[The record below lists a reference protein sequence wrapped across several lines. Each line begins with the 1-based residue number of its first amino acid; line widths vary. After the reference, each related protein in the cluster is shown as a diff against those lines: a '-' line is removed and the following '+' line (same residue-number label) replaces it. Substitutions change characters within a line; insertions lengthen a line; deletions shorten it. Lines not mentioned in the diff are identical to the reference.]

1 MENVLATYLNRRL
14 YDEKIPARKKMKSGP
29 VITISRE
36 VGCNGLKIAN
46 KLASRLN
53 NRRLQ
58 NNWRVLS
65 KEVFSESARELD
77 LHPEKVR
84 QIFKKTDK
92 YTFDEILNAFNI
104 KRFKS
109 ERVIVK
115 TVIGAIRSF
124 SENGFCIIVGRA
136 GHIIAKDINNALHIR
151 LYAPLDY
158 RIRNIMENNR
168 LSKEEATV
176 FIEKVE
182 KERIAFRKA
191 IREESLRDEYFDLY
205 INRASFEPDATID
218 LIEQAMEKKQVLKGF
233 PFQMD
238 YF

>member
-1 MENVLATYLNRRL
+1 MENVLATYLNKRL
-14 YDEKIPARKKMKSGP
+14 SDEKFLGKTETKTGP

-36 VGCNGLKIAN
+36 VGCNGLKLAD

-58 NNWRVLS
+58 NKWRVLS
-65 KEVFSESARELD
+65 KEVFLESARELD

-84 QIFKKTDK
+84 QIFKRTDK
-92 YTFDEILNAFNI
+92 YTFEEILNAFNN

-109 ERVIVK
+109 ERIIVK
-115 TVIGAIRSF
+115 TVINIIRSF
-124 SENGFCIIVGRA
+124 AENGFCIIVGRA
-136 GHIIAKDINNALHIR
+136 GHIIAKDISNALHIR

-158 RIRNIMENNR
+158 RIHNIMENNQF
-168 LSKEEATV
+168 SKEEAAV

-191 IREESLRDEYFDLY
+191 IREENLRDEYFDLY

-218 LIEQAMEKKQVLKGF
+218 LIEQAMDKKQVLKGF
-233 PFQMD
+233 SFHMD